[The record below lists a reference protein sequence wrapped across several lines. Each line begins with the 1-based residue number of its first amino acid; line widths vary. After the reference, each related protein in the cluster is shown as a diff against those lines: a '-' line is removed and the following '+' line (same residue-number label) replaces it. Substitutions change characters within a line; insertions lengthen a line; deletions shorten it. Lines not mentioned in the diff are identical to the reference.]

1 MIIRSAI
8 KSSARINVVVLYLT
22 QIVEKLKGFLT
33 WLTIWQYMKHEYCSL
48 HASQPRMQRTSCQV
62 TLNAV
67 LNLNFLGWWILTNLR
82 IC

>member
-1 MIIRSAI
+1 MIVRSAI

-22 QIVEKLKGFLT
+22 QIVEKLKVLLT
-33 WLTIWQYMKHEYCSL
+33 WLTIWQYMSTYSL

-67 LNLNFLGWWILTNLR
+67 LNLNFLGWWILTNLQ